1 MANSAYLKGYQRGID
16 TVCAQVLW
24 ALHTQ
29 EKDPWGNKRLKR
41 LLTEI
46 NKFTHDYMDKGN
58 NSVSIED
65 IVAQLKEECDITIT
79 LEKGDFDFGEDGNKK
94 NSGNLMRISG
104 SRYAMYMSINATII
118 RVVSALWLHR
128 FVMMFHLYGEHR
140 RTRGINL

>member
-1 MANSAYLKGYQRGID
+1 MATNKKPKHQTQRKMSKQEQAFCNLKLMQMANNYYLKGYQRGID

-65 IVAQLKEECDITIT
+65 IVAQLKEECGITIN

-94 NSGNLMRISG
+94 TV
-104 SRYAMYMSINATII
+104 AT
-118 RVVSALWLHR
+118 L
-128 FVMMFHLYGEHR
+128 
-140 RTRGINL
+140 